1 MKKLL
6 QFFLIS
12 LTIVGCSSMQLE
24 AVSSSQDETQRILAL
39 GLTHAENL
47 IEAKKL
53 KDNHTVSVVTGQLM
67 KAEDERIQAVI
78 DAEKIAEYSQMIDVS
93 DDNSKFTGPK
103 ISESKKTGVLD
114 DEYDY
119 QDYFLQGLKD
129 RNNGLIQHQL
139 HLSLTHNSSDVR
151 NYSHANVCDKWKR
164 CDNGKKIDVAL
175 SSTNVSGCSPSSC
188 NYTEVMELNLTDDIL
203 RGNMDSGLILRL
215 FSKKETSK
223 INISSA
229 YIKAYLKATE

>member
-39 GLTHAENL
+39 GLSHAENL

-67 KAEDERIQAVI
+67 KAENERIQAII
-78 DAEKIAEYSQMIDVS
+78 DVEKIAEYSQLINVS
-93 DDNSKFTGPK
+93 NDNSKFTAPK
-103 ISESKKTGVLD
+103 ISESKRIGVLD

-119 QDYFLQGLKD
+119 QDYFLQGTKD
-129 RNNGLIQHQL
+129 NNSLIQHQL
-139 HLSLTHNSSDVR
+139 HLSLKYNLRERR
-151 NYSHANVCDKWKR
+151 NYSHANVCDKWQR
-164 CDNGKKIDVAL
+164 CDDGKKIDVSL
-175 SSTNVSGCSPSSC
+175 SSTNVSGCTPSSC

-203 RGNMDSGLILRL
+203 RGNMDSGLSLRL

-223 INISSA
+223 VNISSA